1 MFNYFKKNAISNR
14 ANDTVLYEYVMS
26 EIENNFKIKGLWAK
40 AYANSNGNDNK
51 IEPLYMQFR
60 VQSIKDKFTAIDI
73 AYQELSRKKLFEFIG
88 NGFKDSS
95 KNYIAEDKISIK
107 EEIVNNSSIKEKTK
121 ELDKS
126 AIKEDEWT
134 VSEYLLN

>member
-1 MFNYFKKNAISNR
+1 
-14 ANDTVLYEYVMS
+14 
-26 EIENNFKIKGLWAK
+26 
-40 AYANSNGNDNK
+40 
-51 IEPLYMQFR
+51 MQFR

-121 ELDKS
+121 ESDNS

-134 VSEYLLN
+134 VSEYLTVIIFFSLIFAIVSISHS